1 MCVFVASNA
10 ENRDSFHPM
19 RREKRG
25 RVSFLLSDDVQD
37 VREAGKE
44 WGGWRGGRTEDGGLG
59 AGHVMPLA
67 LQYCTVHHVRTA

>member
-1 MCVFVASNA
+1 MERGVRGEEEEASDQRGAGSRGVCVFVASNA

-37 VREAGKE
+37 VREAGK
-44 WGGWRGGRTEDGGLG
+44 
-59 AGHVMPLA
+59 
-67 LQYCTVHHVRTA
+67 